1 MSAPISRALRIAR
14 PVGIGLLVFAV
25 DQSTKWW
32 AVSTLSPNHE
42 RFLVYPWLG
51 LRLRINSGGTLG
63 ILQHHGF
70 LFLMLS
76 AVAMLGFIVLLLIV
90 KFTNTGLLAMGSII
104 GGGLSTMVDQVRLGG
119 GIDFICIP
127 YFTLNLADIALLIG
141 GLVCI
146 FGPSISPRAP
156 AKV

>member
-1 MSAPISRALRIAR
+1 M
-14 PVGIGLLVFAV
+14 FAV

-42 RFLVYPWLG
+42 RFLVHPWLG

-63 ILQHHGF
+63 ILQHHGL

-76 AVAMLGFIVLLLIV
+76 VVAILGLIVLLFIV
-90 KFTNTGLLAMGSII
+90 RFTNIGLLAMGSII
-104 GGGLSTMVDQVRLGG
+104 GGGLSTVVDQVRLGG
-119 GIDFICIP
+119 GIDFISIP
-127 YFTLNLADIALLIG
+127 YFTLNLADVVMLVG

-146 FGPSISPRAP
+146 FGPSICPPGS